1 MTPLERKIYEL
12 EQLIL
17 SVKEGVVNEAETQK
31 TTIEALSEQIKK
43 QDAMLEMNIKAQ
55 ANTFD
60 YLIESIKSLT
70 RQVDLNQAPLI
81 SDHEPRF
88 HQQTESQDQG
98 DYADDVNAN
107 YEPQITL
114 NETNNGL

>member
-17 SVKEGVVNEAETQK
+17 SLREDVVNEIDTQK
-31 TTIEALSEQIKK
+31 TTIEALSEQIKR
-43 QDAMLEMNIKAQ
+43 QEAMLEMNIKAQ

-88 HQQTESQDQG
+88 HEATEIQDQSG
-98 DYADDVNAN
+98 YAVDVNSA
-107 YEPQITL
+107 YDLSI
-114 NETNNGL
+114 

>member
-1 MTPLERKIYEL
+1 
-12 EQLIL
+12 
-17 SVKEGVVNEAETQK
+17 
-31 TTIEALSEQIKK
+31 
-43 QDAMLEMNIKAQ
+43 MLEMNIKAQ

-88 HQQTESQDQG
+88 GELEVRSAPLSQKKHFFASYVEYDNMEIDAEDPYELQAQI
-98 DYADDVNAN
+98 DAEIAEASTPLADNLS
-107 YEPQITL
+107 T
-114 NETNNGL
+114 